1 MYRCLTGIA
10 RSLPTALLR
19 IDVAKSRPALG
30 RRSATNFWHAFA
42 LFAECGGSMSR
53 PRPNSRS
60 SKPRFD
66 TSASGFGLGVRFE
79 TQVNTVFARL
89 VDNPFQ
95 FPVIE
100 EGVRRAIV
108 RVFPY
113 AVYFT
118 LEVDLITVLAVLH
131 MHRHPDTWKPRRR
144 DTE

>member
-1 MYRCLTGIA
+1 MRRLEVSSEAEVEIFEA
-10 RSLPTALLR
+10 ALRYERER
-19 IDVAKSRPALG
+19 I
-30 RRSATNFWHAFA
+30 
-42 LFAECGGSMSR
+42 
-53 PRPNSRS
+53 
-60 SKPRFD
+60 
-66 TSASGFGLGVRFE
+66 GLGVRFE
-79 TQVNTVFARL
+79 TQVSTVFARL

-118 LEVDLITVLAVLH
+118 LEADLVMVLAVLH
-131 MHRHPDTWKPRRR
+131 MHRHPDTWKRRRR

>member
-1 MYRCLTGIA
+1 MWRLDVSSEAEVEIFEA
-10 RSLPTALLR
+10 ALRYERER
-19 IDVAKSRPALG
+19 I
-30 RRSATNFWHAFA
+30 
-42 LFAECGGSMSR
+42 
-53 PRPNSRS
+53 
-60 SKPRFD
+60 
-66 TSASGFGLGVRFE
+66 GLGGRFE

-100 EGVRRAIV
+100 EGGRRAIV

-118 LEVDLITVLAVLH
+118 LEADLITVLAVLH
-131 MHRHPDTWKPRRR
+131 LHRHPDTWKRRHR